1 MMSRYRIA
9 LTTAAIAAA
18 CLLSPASSAMA
29 QGKGHGNHDE
39 RGEHVP
45 PGQAKKK
52 VVTADEA
59 IVVTRDVLVSHGYEI
74 VRVERVRTQR
84 VVYYRRGNMGRGK
97 GKGPIERIVTADQAI
112 IVTRDVL
119 VSHGYEVV
127 RVDVVHGTRV
137 VYYRRGNMGRGKGK
151 GPIERIVIRPEPD
164 RVVFVSPPPR
174 GLMVDIN
181 VRLGM

>member
-1 MMSRYRIA
+1 MPRYRIA
-9 LTTAAIAAA
+9 LAAAAMAAA
-18 CLLSPASSAMA
+18 CLLCPDSSAMA
-29 QGKGHGNHDE
+29 QGKGHGNHG
-39 RGEHVP
+39 GEHGP

-52 VVTADEA
+52 VVTADQA
-59 IVVTRDVLVSHGYEI
+59 IFATREVLVSHGYEI
-74 VRVERVRTQR
+74 VRVER
-84 VVYYRRGNMGRGK
+84 
-97 GKGPIERIVTADQAI
+97 IET
-112 IVTRDVL
+112 
-119 VSHGYEVV
+119 
-127 RVDVVHGTRV
+127 TRV

>member
-1 MMSRYRIA
+1 MHRYRIA
-9 LTTAAIAAA
+9 LAAGVLAAA
-18 CLLSPASSAMA
+18 SLLYPGRAVIA
-29 QGKGHGNHDE
+29 QGKGHGNHGE

-52 VVTADEA
+52 VVTPDQA
-59 IVVTRDVLVSHGYEI
+59 IVATREVLVSHGYEI
-74 VRVERVRTQR
+74 VRVETLRT
-84 VVYYRRGNMGRGK
+84 
-97 GKGPIERIVTADQAI
+97 
-112 IVTRDVL
+112 
-119 VSHGYEVV
+119 
-127 RVDVVHGTRV
+127 TRV

>member
-1 MMSRYRIA
+1 MLRHRIA
-9 LTTAAIAAA
+9 LAAA
-18 CLLSPASSAMA
+18 ALAAASLFSPVHAASA
-29 QGKGHGNHDE
+29 QGKGHGHGD
-39 RGEHVP
+39 HVP

-52 VVTADEA
+52 V
-59 IVVTRDVLVSHGYEI
+59 
-74 VRVERVRTQR
+74 
-84 VVYYRRGNMGRGK
+84 
-97 GKGPIERIVTADQAI
+97 VTADQAI

-119 VSHGYEVV
+119 VSHGYEIV
-127 RVDVVHGTRV
+127 RVETVKTTRV

>member
-1 MMSRYRIA
+1 MRRYRFA
-9 LTTAAIAAA
+9 LTAGLLAVAA
-18 CLLSPASSAMA
+18 LFSPSRTILA
-29 QGKGHGNHDE
+29 QGKSHAAKAA
-39 RGEHVP
+39 HVP

-52 VVTADEA
+52 VVTADQA
-59 IVVTRDVLVSHGYEI
+59 IVVTREVLVAHGYEL
-74 VRVERVRTQR
+74 VRVE
-84 VVYYRRGNMGRGK
+84 
-97 GKGPIERIVTADQAI
+97 
-112 IVTRDVL
+112 L
-119 VSHGYEVV
+119 
-127 RVDVVHGTRV
+127 VHGTRV

>member
-1 MMSRYRIA
+1 MPRYRIA
-9 LTTAAIAAA
+9 LAAA
-18 CLLSPASSAMA
+18 LLVAASLFCPGRAVLA
-29 QGKGHGNHDE
+29 QGKGHGN

-52 VVTADEA
+52 VVTADQA
-59 IVVTRDVLVSHGYEI
+59 IVATRQVLVSHGYEI
-74 VRVERVRTQR
+74 VRVETFRT
-84 VVYYRRGNMGRGK
+84 
-97 GKGPIERIVTADQAI
+97 
-112 IVTRDVL
+112 
-119 VSHGYEVV
+119 
-127 RVDVVHGTRV
+127 TRV

-151 GPIERIVIRPEPD
+151 GPIEQIVIRPEPD

>member
-1 MMSRYRIA
+1 MPRYRIV
-9 LTTAAIAAA
+9 LAAAVVAAA
-18 CLLSPASSAMA
+18 CLVYPHSAAMA
-29 QGKGHGNHDE
+29 QGKGHGN

-52 VVTADEA
+52 VVTADQA
-59 IVVTRDVLVSHGYEI
+59 IFATREVLVSHGYEI
-74 VRVERVRTQR
+74 VRVETFRT
-84 VVYYRRGNMGRGK
+84 
-97 GKGPIERIVTADQAI
+97 
-112 IVTRDVL
+112 
-119 VSHGYEVV
+119 
-127 RVDVVHGTRV
+127 TRV

-151 GPIERIVIRPEPD
+151 GPIEQIVIRPEPD